1 MSAPR
6 GDRPGGGDLVVL
18 DARVRTLDP
27 DAPRAN
33 AFAVR
38 DGRVAHVG
46 TPSGARAAAPHAP
59 VLEGKGRTGTPG
71 FTDAH
76 THLALWARARA
87 RLSLAGAGSLEE
99 ALARVAGA
107 HARLAPGARL
117 TGEDVPPF
125 GSWGALPRR
134 EELDRAAPGR
144 PVVLYGRD
152 RHAAWVSSAALAA
165 AAVTRAT
172 PDPAG
177 GVIARDA
184 AGEPTGLLYENALAH
199 VAGADG
205 ADDLDA
211 LAGVVERLAELGI
224 TSVHDFGDPAAWA
237 ALETLRGQGRLGAR
251 VAFGF
256 YGASALPD
264 PSALVAD
271 ELLWPFA
278 IKGFLDGTL
287 GSRSAWMLEPFADG
301 SGTGIERTDRDAI
314 DQLGEAAR
322 ARGLSL
328 ALHAIGDRATRAA
341 LDAFARWPEADRLR
355 LRPRIEHAQLVHPD
369 DLKRF
374 AELGVVASM
383 QPVHAV
389 SDRALAARLWGA
401 RDAAGGYAWGQIE
414 RAGARLALGSDVPI
428 EDPDPRAGLWAA
440 VTGGDEAAWQRGAR
454 PERALLLE
462 TAFAAFT
469 RGAAWA
475 IGREDSLGVLATG
488 AHADFV
494 VWEEDPWCVPADR
507 LRALPLASTWVG
519 GRRVW
524 PRV

>member
-1 MSAPR
+1 MSS
-6 GDRPGGGDLVVL
+6 RPGGDLVVL
-18 DARVRTLDP
+18 DAHVRTLDP
-27 DAPRAN
+27 GAPRAD

-38 DGRVAHVG
+38 GGRVAHVG
-46 TPSGARAAAPHAP
+46 DSAGARAAAPHAP
-59 VLEGKGRTGTPG
+59 VLDCAGRTVTPG

-76 THLALWARARA
+76 THLAHWARARG
-87 RLSLAGAGSLEE
+87 RLSLAGVATLAE
-99 ALARVAGA
+99 ALARVADA

-125 GSWGALPRR
+125 GAWGALPRR
-134 EELDRAAPGR
+134 EDLDHAAPGR
-144 PVVLYGRD
+144 PVVLYARD

-165 AAVTRAT
+165 AAVTRTT
-172 PDPAG
+172 PDPPG
-177 GVIARDA
+177 GVITRDA
-184 AGEPTGLLYENALAH
+184 AGDPTGLLYENALAH
-199 VAGADG
+199 VAGVDA
-205 ADDLDA
+205 ADDLEA

-224 TSVHDFGDPAAWA
+224 TSVHDFGDRAAWV
-237 ALETLRGQGRLGAR
+237 ALDTLRGQGRLGAR
-251 VAFGF
+251 IAFGF
-256 YGASALPD
+256 FGVDPLPD
-264 PSALVAD
+264 PPALAAD
-271 ELLWPFA
+271 EFLWPFA
-278 IKGFLDGTL
+278 LKGFLDGTL
-287 GSRSAWMLEPFADG
+287 GSRTAWMLEPFADG
-301 SGTGIERTDRDAI
+301 SGTGVERTDRDAV

-341 LDAFARWPEADRLR
+341 LDAFARWPEADRRR
-355 LRPRIEHAQLVHPD
+355 LRPRVEHAQLIHPD
-369 DLKRF
+369 DLGRF

-389 SDRALAARLWGA
+389 TDRGLAGRLWGA
-401 RDAAGGYAWGQIE
+401 RDALGGYAWGQVE
-414 RAGARLALGSDVPI
+414 RAGARLAFGSDVPI
-428 EDPDPRAGLWAA
+428 EDPDPRSGLWAA
-440 VTGGDEAAWQRGAR
+440 VTGGDEAAMQRGPK

-462 TAFAAFT
+462 SAFAAFT

-475 IGREDSLGVLATG
+475 IGREDSLGILAPG
-488 AHADFV
+488 AHADFL